1 MERASGRLLAH
12 VFGSLG
18 APGVTQRAISLRS
31 RAGFAQAIRGA
42 KVKLDDLDAWVGAWR
57 APKDVGH
64 SVERAL
70 PTGFFAERMGDD
82 RSDLS
87 RRNAAP
93 CILARRRYP
102 SLPLSLSLS
111 VSLSLS
117 LSLYPALT
125 CPRLLASPSARGLN
139 VCLEPLSLSLPLCP
153 SISLCGYGSKSP
165 PPAEVL

>member
-18 APGVTQRAISLRS
+18 APGVAQKTISLRS
-31 RAGFAQAIRGA
+31 RSRFVQAMRGA

-87 RRNAAP
+87 RRNSAQ
-93 CILARRRYP
+93 CILARRR
-102 SLPLSLSLS
+102 
-111 VSLSLS
+111 
-117 LSLYPALT
+117 
-125 CPRLLASPSARGLN
+125 CP
-139 VCLEPLSLSLPLCP
+139 SLSLPPAL
-153 SISLCGYGSKSP
+153 SVLSP
-165 PPAEVL
+165 PACFPIGPRPHCLS